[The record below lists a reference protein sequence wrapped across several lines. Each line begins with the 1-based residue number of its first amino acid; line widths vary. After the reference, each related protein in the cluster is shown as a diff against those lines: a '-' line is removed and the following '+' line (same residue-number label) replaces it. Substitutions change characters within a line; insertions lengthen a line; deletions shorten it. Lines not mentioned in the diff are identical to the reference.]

1 MTISKKLMIIVV
13 LTVVEVTFTIW
24 AAMKITNGATFH
36 QLNSLH
42 LKYNAQFSGQV
53 TLLERG
59 RSVAADEL
67 RETLELIRQQPV
79 DCLAMTSSMDRLVMS
94 LIGTDYAL
102 GLCEKDIRDADDAIF
117 AVEQFRDGL
126 VSRDSLTV
134 ALVEARDVFNSN
146 SAAFEAPIT
155 KTVQFLLHTLIPMII
170 LISVFNISFITYLS
184 KTISGSIRRAIDM
197 LSSNDSQA
205 PLSEAIGKSISGE
218 LRNLLTVAQKR
229 IEEDFLRIE
238 TNEKLRDLIAEK
250 TRSLQASND
259 ELERLAHRTSHAIGT
274 PLGIQRQLCNEAQSS
289 LNQGDTEQAAI
300 HLSKLRSNISD
311 LEMLIRDLGALAA
324 AESGD
329 VASSRF
335 KVQSLVDEVA
345 EALASQIAAARISIQ
360 VENKGADSIICERR
374 RLRDVLTELVSNSCK
389 YHDPASDER
398 WVRLRFAAGS
408 EEYFVTV
415 EDNGLGIPAKHRSE
429 IFSESVRCHADIAP
443 GSGLG
448 LAIAKKH
455 IERMGGKIELR
466 PANHGARFVI
476 ALPRDDS
483 ADQRSAA

>member
-1 MTISKKLMIIVV
+1 MTISKKLMIIIV

-42 LKYNAQFSGQV
+42 LKYNAQFSSQV
-53 TLLERG
+53 SLLERG
-59 RSVAADEL
+59 RPVSADAL
-67 RETLELIRQQPV
+67 RQTLEMIRQQPV

-126 VSRDSLTV
+126 MSRDSLTV
-134 ALVEARDVFNSN
+134 ALVEARDIFNDN

-170 LISVFNISFITYLS
+170 LISLFNISFTTYLS
-184 KTISGSIRRAIDM
+184 RTISGSIRRAIDM
-197 LSSNDSQA
+197 LSSSDSQA
-205 PLSEAIGKSISGE
+205 PLSEAIGKSVSGE
-218 LRNLLTVAQKR
+218 LRDLLTVAQER
-229 IEEDFLRIE
+229 IEEDFLRVE

-250 TRSLQASND
+250 TRSLQASNH
-259 ELERLAHRTSHAIGT
+259 ELERLAHRTSHEIGT
-274 PLGIQRQLCNEAQSS
+274 PLGIQRQLCNEAQAS
-289 LNQGDTEQAAI
+289 LAQGDADAVAVN
-300 HLSKLRSNISD
+300 LDKLRANVSN
-311 LEMLIRDLGALAA
+311 LEMLIRNLGALAA
-324 AESGD
+324 AESD
-329 VASSRF
+329 NVAPSQF
-335 KVQSLVDEVA
+335 KVRSLVDEVT
-345 EALASQIAAARISIQ
+345 EALAPQITAARLSVQI
-360 VENKGADSIICERR
+360 ENKGADSMICERG
-374 RLRDVLTELVSNSCK
+374 RLRDVLTQLVSNSCK

-415 EDNGLGIPAKHRSE
+415 EDNGLGIPAKHRSD
-429 IFSESVRCHADIAP
+429 IFRGSIRCHPDIAP

-455 IERMGGKIELR
+455 VERMGGKIEFR
-466 PANHGARFVI
+466 QANHGARFVI

-483 ADQRSAA
+483 AAQRTAA